1 MGVHKA
7 WEAKRAFAP
16 RLEIGIRNQR
26 FLENP
31 EVGIL
36 ISINWLILAMT
47 VFFAGMKLTLHQSQV
62 HSCLLCHAVM
72 SLQFT
77 HVPSLACRGGLRK
90 SRADCST
97 VGLYCVTIT
106 WHQICKGSPYITVA
120 SVLLH
125 ETVERRRL
133 GR

>member
-1 MGVHKA
+1 MGVRKA

-47 VFFAGMKLTLHQSQV
+47 VFFAGMKLTLHKSQV
-62 HSCLLCHAVM
+62 HSCL
-72 SLQFT
+72 
-77 HVPSLACRGGLRK
+77 
-90 SRADCST
+90 
-97 VGLYCVTIT
+97 
-106 WHQICKGSPYITVA
+106 
-120 SVLLH
+120 
-125 ETVERRRL
+125 
-133 GR
+133 